1 MASSSEPLQPVGHLL
16 PVDQIPPV
24 LHELGAPVTVIDIIG
39 VFPNVDRQQRF
50 QSPRHRVAGVG
61 FRHDHQLAVGLLC
74 EPCPARTEQPYGRLR
89 EGLPKDFDRA
99 EVARQ
104 RRRQFFGHR
113 LLVGRQREEE
123 EGMVPSLRG
132 VVEDAS
138 VGLADDFVERHL
150 GIGRPLDQLVEIVDV
165 GLEMFA
171 IVVLEGLRA
180 HLRRERFRF
189 IGKLRQRVFHSLSVF
204 TV

>member
-1 MASSSEPLQPVGHLL
+1 
-16 PVDQIPPV
+16 
-24 LHELGAPVTVIDIIG
+24 
-39 VFPNVDRQQRF
+39 
-50 QSPRHRVAGVG
+50 
-61 FRHDHQLAVGLLC
+61 
-74 EPCPARTEQPYGRLR
+74 
-89 EGLPKDFDRA
+89 
-99 EVARQ
+99 
-104 RRRQFFGHR
+104 
-113 LLVGRQREEE
+113 
-123 EGMVPSLRG
+123 MVPSLRG

-138 VGLADDFVERHL
+138 IGLADDFVERHL

>member
-1 MASSSEPLQPVGHLL
+1 MFPHIAS
-16 PVDQIPPV
+16 
-24 LHELGAPVTVIDIIG
+24 
-39 VFPNVDRQQRF
+39 QQRF
-50 QSPRHRVAGVG
+50 VFAGERCGSIRSVDDIEG
-61 FRHDHQLAVGLLC
+61 AIRLLDQ
-74 EPCPARTEQPYGRLR
+74 PCPARTEQPYGRLR
-89 EGLPKDFDRA
+89 EGLPKGFDRA

-104 RRRQFFGHR
+104 HRRQFFGHR